1 MSGVRESEQPEATTE
16 TNTADMQR
24 AGAAW
29 TQVTKQ
35 LFASVFFGVASI
47 SIITINKA
55 VLTTF
60 E

>member
-1 MSGVRESEQPEATTE
+1 MSGEGESVQKQQQAASSVDMRE
-16 TNTADMQR
+16 AD
-24 AGAAW
+24 AAW
-29 TQVTKQ
+29 TKLTKQ